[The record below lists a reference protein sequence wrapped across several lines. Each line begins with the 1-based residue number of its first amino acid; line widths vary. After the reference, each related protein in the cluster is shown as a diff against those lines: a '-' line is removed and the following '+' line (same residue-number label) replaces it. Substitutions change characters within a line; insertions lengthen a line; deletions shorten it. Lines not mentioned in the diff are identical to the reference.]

1 MTRGP
6 RFTGRAVLVTGGA
19 GGMGTVIVETLLA
32 HDARVGMLDVD
43 QERLN
48 SAVAELGDS
57 DSLLALRADTSDR
70 EQVRDAVRD
79 CLAHFGRLDGL
90 VAQAGIAELRPFIEI
105 DDAGWDRTLAVN
117 LTGVFYAV
125 QESARAMIA
134 NGRGGAVVVT
144 SSTNAFFPEDNTVAY
159 SASKGGLVAFVKAA
173 ALDLSRYGIRI
184 NAISPGIIR
193 TRLAEAVFEDPA
205 VSGPYLSRVPMG
217 RFGEPSEVA
226 TVVAFL
232 LSDEA
237 SYMTGENVVVDG
249 GTTLGV
255 SLGIQRAL
263 PGFE

>member
-6 RFTGRAVLVTGGA
+6 RFPERTVLVTGGG
-19 GGMGTVIVETLLA
+19 GGMGTFIVESLL
-32 HDARVGMLDVD
+32 DEEARVAILDID
-43 QERLN
+43 QERLDA
-48 SAVAELGDS
+48 AVAELGGS
-57 DSLLALRADTSDR
+57 DRVLALRADTSNR
-70 EQVRDAVRD
+70 EQVHDAVQT
-79 CLAHFGRLDGL
+79 CVAHFGRLDGL
-90 VAQAGIAELRPFIEI
+90 VAQAGIAELRPFTEI

-134 NGRGGAVVVT
+134 AGRGGAVVVT

-159 SASKGGLVAFVKAA
+159 SASKGGLVAFVKAT
-173 ALDLSRYGIRI
+173 ALDLAPYRIRI

-193 TRLAEAVFEDPA
+193 TRLAEAVFDDPA
-205 VSGPYLSRVPMG
+205 VSGPYLARVPMG

-255 SLGIQRAL
+255 SLGVQRAL